1 MNIQNYSE
9 NNLNLESLMAL
20 ETLNSSEGK
29 KASQNMVQ
37 YQWQKQIEAAQ
48 GEIQE
53 MKNQNKNTWWSAI
66 FDTVMNVFSSVANLI
81 PGCGK
86 IVSESLNVLRSL
98 NPFTIKIEKSKIA
111 AKEFQL
117 EEALAEKQTKMA
129 ENQVKMFETHQKQQ
143 NQRIERAI
151 HNLQE
156 SKSATLRL

>member
-1 MNIQNYSE
+1 MNIQNYPE
-9 NNLNLESLMAL
+9 NNLSLESLMAL

-29 KASQNMVQ
+29 KASQNMAQ

-53 MKNQNKNTWWSAI
+53 MRKQNKNTWWSAI
-66 FDTVMNVFSSVANLI
+66 FDTMVNVFSSVANLI

-86 IVSESLNVLRSL
+86 IVSESLGFLRAL
-98 NPFTIKIEKSKIA
+98 NPFSIKIEKSKIA

-129 ENQVKMFETHQKQQ
+129 ESQIKMFETHQKQQ

-151 HNLQE
+151 HNLE
-156 SKSATLRL
+156 EGKSATTRV